1 MIYSISACISDRLLT
16 LKLIAIKYS
25 FRVRRKWN
33 LFRYCTSVVSL
44 RYTEYET
51 ELNEE
56 QNDRSFGDKLSD
68 FLDRNQVKI
77 QLLTI
82 YAGLI
87 GIILEGTYSDIS
99 YIRSS

>member
-1 MIYSISACISDRLLT
+1 MKTFAV
-16 LKLIAIKYS
+16 KYF

-44 RYTEYET
+44 RYSEYET

-56 QNDRSFGDKLSD
+56 QNERSFGDKLSD

-87 GIILEGTYSDIS
+87 GIMLEGNYSDIS
-99 YIRSS
+99 LFLISFIDESFIV